1 MDVCSRC
8 LPLQLR
14 KWLSQQ
20 YPIAMTDVPWWHSK
34 FFSKFIDNKIE
45 RGRSKFVK
53 ANPQYKDNQRVRT
66 VVLPWLSLDWD
77 GWLRLLLCKTCC
89 WYSRHCCLQAKAGRE
104 AWKTRRPRV
113 STSPAPVSHL
123 YCSHTTHAHDGI

>member
-89 WYSRHCCLQAKAGRE
+89 WRPHTNVVCRQKRE
-104 AWKTRRPRV
+104 EKHGKPGAHV
-113 STSPAPVSHL
+113 CSPGAVRL
-123 YCSHTTHAHDGI
+123 